1 MPVRALSHAAETR
14 AELVD
19 VGLRP
24 EARYILVGGILAVVC
39 TRCGEQALSSET
51 TEQVCL
57 MVNGG
62 SKTARSSSMP
72 VYDFARH

>member
-1 MPVRALSHAAETR
+1 MLARALSHAAVTR

-19 VGLRP
+19 
-24 EARYILVGGILAVVC
+24 EACARKPGTSWWGGILAVVC
-39 TRCGEQALSSET
+39 TRCGEQAFSSET

-62 SKTARSSSMP
+62 SKAARSSSMP